1 MKVNTT
7 KIQFGD
13 FCQSLCDASTV
24 LWMNLVN
31 FVHICVPRRRP
42 VSHAAPAPASV
53 INSTA
58 SLCRSSGYKNS
69 LSVLGARHRM
79 SQWHPHCVLLGTHA
93 VGTKTGCIQCPRGV
107 VYTFPLSSPFHW
119 GFWCPSHLLFL
130 EPIQRL
136 LAVTPSVHFR
146 LSYLKFQVSLNVN
159 LFCYL
164 KEARWSGWVWVGECS
179 FWYRPTRVVPDQRPL
194 NGLVQHYTFRQTAFS
209 FFLKYS
215 NIMHIL

>member
-1 MKVNTT
+1 VKVNTT

-136 LAVTPSVHFR
+136 LAVTLSVHFR

-159 LFCYL
+159 LFWNWTITFCYL
-164 KEARWSGWVWVGECS
+164 FMICHKVLCMKQLAANSRHFPKS
-179 FWYRPTRVVPDQRPL
+179 FLTEMLYIRIALRKKLTR
-194 NGLVQHYTFRQTAFS
+194 N
-209 FFLKYS
+209 
-215 NIMHIL
+215 